1 MEIIIQQTIKK
12 FNRGVFIALEGLDK
26 SGKSTQAKLLSQKL
40 NAKKVSFPDRTTQL
54 GLIISDYLR
63 GNKNMS
69 DEVIHLLFSANRWE
83 QHTSILK
90 QLQDGTNIVSDRYA
104 YSGVAFSA
112 AKGLPIEW
120 CKAPDAGLIQ
130 PDMTFYLTAPIEELS
145 KRGDYGKE
153 IYENSSFQQKVGS
166 FFDQLALEE
175 NFYKIDALKSIDEIQ
190 AEILNRISEKLNNT
204 SSLQQ
209 KKLWKQV
216 L

>member
-12 FNRGVFIALEGLDK
+12 INRGLFIALEGLDK

-90 QLQDGTNIVSDRYA
+90 QLQNGTNIVSDRYA

-130 PDMTFYLTAPIEELS
+130 PDITFYLTAPIEELS

-153 IYENSSFQQKVGS
+153 IYENSSFQYKQ
-166 FFDQLALEE
+166 E
-175 NFYKIDALKSIDEIQ
+175 NFYKIDALKSVDEIQ
-190 AEILNRISEKLNNT
+190 AEILNHISEKLDNT
-204 SSLQQ
+204 SLLQQ